1 MLFNKTNNKLLIGSF
16 NVLTEVI
23 IGFSTFALFFGV
35 FMNYFFT
42 KYEVQLLGEFI
53 KQSISFYKG
62 VNNYNNDKSQ
72 TLKIKLNQLI
82 SKNQNI
88 TKLEADVAANE
99 EEVHSYNKP
108 YDNKLMYIILIMI
121 FGLVGIL
128 LLPILTGLIRFDQI
142 NLKYIGFSTLLHI
155 ILIVG
160 FELLF
165 LLYIITFIN
174 PVKLYSV
181 FQNNYSKTGSYI

>member
-1 MLFNKTNNKLLIGSF
+1 MLFNKTNNKLLLSSF
-16 NVLTEVI
+16 NVLAEVI
-23 IGFSTFALFFGV
+23 IGFSIFALFFGV

-62 VNNYNNDKSQ
+62 DNNDKTQ

-99 EEVHSYNKP
+99 EEVHSHNKP
-108 YDNKLMYIILIMI
+108 YDDKLMYIILIMI

-142 NLKYIGFSTLLHI
+142 NFKYIGFSTVLHI

>member
-1 MLFNKTNNKLLIGSF
+1 MLFNKTNNNLVITGF

-35 FMNYFFT
+35 FMNNFFT
-42 KYEVQLLGEFI
+42 KYEVKLLGEFI
-53 KQSISFYKG
+53 KQSVSFYKT
-62 VNNYNNDKSQ
+62 NEKNADK
-72 TLKIKLNQLI
+72 LKLNQLI
-82 SKNQNI
+82 SKNTNI
-88 TKLEADVAANE
+88 QQLEKDVATNE

-108 YDNKLMYIILIMI
+108 YDNKLMYIIFIMI
-121 FGLVGIL
+121 FSLLGIL

-142 NLKYIGFSTLLHI
+142 SFKYIGFSILLHI
-155 ILIVG
+155 ILIIG